1 MNSLLKQVGTVVLLQ
16 MLLKQELIVNSGRL
30 SDVEEYTFDSFVSQ

>member
-30 SDVEEYTFDSFVSQ
+30 SDVEEYTFDSSVSQ